1 MEQKELLDFFEKE
14 FLKIKADLGF
24 KAGLDEIDKIF
35 FVKDMILKEGFVS
48 EMLSRQICTRITET
62 LMQWNSYVYNL
73 IFPNPGDMILG
84 SESKAIS
91 QEDKNELW
99 KLMRKSM
106 ELVSRNSIIGL
117 SKDKKIEAKFI
128 DDSLDFW
135 NMKFNPKVI
144 EIVKKINSEWGK

>member
-48 EMLSRQICTRITET
+48 EMLSRQICNRITET

>member
-35 FVKDMILKEGFVS
+35 FVKVMILKEGFVS
-48 EMLSRQICTRITET
+48 EMLSRQICNRITET

>member
-1 MEQKELLDFFEKE
+1 MEQKELLEFFEKE
-14 FLKIKADLGF
+14 FLKIKADFGF

-35 FVKDMILKEGFVS
+35 FVKDLILKEGFVS
-48 EMLSRQICTRITET
+48 ESLSRQICSRISET

-117 SKDKKIEAKFI
+117 SKDKKMEAEFI
-128 DDSLDFW
+128 DDALDFW
-135 NMKFNPKVI
+135 NIKFNSKVI